1 MKHTEAVPP
10 TIGIKIS
17 ESKRSETNRTCTNII
32 GLHSVNFDTLTNKC
46 NH

>member
-10 TIGIKIS
+10 IIGIKIS
-17 ESKRSETNRTCTNII
+17 GSKRSEFNRTCKNVI
-32 GLHSVNFDTLTNKC
+32 GLHSVNFDTLTNKR